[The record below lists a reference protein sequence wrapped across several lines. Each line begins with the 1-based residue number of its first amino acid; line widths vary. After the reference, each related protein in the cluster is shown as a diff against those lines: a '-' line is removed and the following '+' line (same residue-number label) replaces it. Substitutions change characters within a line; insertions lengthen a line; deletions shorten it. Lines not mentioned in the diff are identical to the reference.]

1 MSKFFNLEKGIYAR
15 DKTVV
20 YPERTIRCIGHTFW
34 PISKRGVLPTLTRS
48 FARHSFLL
56 GLGLVFSISTCQC
69 SLHTLKSLWGD
80 SLCISL
86 KELLCLQSCHKKTS
100 TLDQNFTHNQPFTAM
115 FIHTSKSK
123 RRRPM
128 GTTALMEVLPLPPQL
143 DYIQCSY
150 YQLYV
155 REFMQQVY
163 A

>member
-34 PISKRGVLPTLTRS
+34 PISKRGVLPTLTCS

-100 TLDQNFTHNQPFTAM
+100 TLDGREKTLHITSLLLPCSFILPNQREGDPW
-115 FIHTSKSK
+115 
-123 RRRPM
+123 
-128 GTTALMEVLPLPPQL
+128 GQLP
-143 DYIQCSY
+143 
-150 YQLYV
+150 
-155 REFMQQVY
+155 
-163 A
+163 